1 VLYPLSR
8 EEHTAMVRYLASIRK
23 QLQGTSDLFSARYGK
38 ASTLAEIAIKSL
50 VCVTLLEHEL
60 LMAEPSEPVEPV
72 QRTSGVEA
80 AATSA

>member
-1 VLYPLSR
+1 VHYPLSR
-8 EEHTAMVRYLASIRK
+8 EEHAAMARYLASIRK
-23 QLQGTSDLFSARYGK
+23 QLQDTSDLFSVRYGK

-60 LMAEPSEPVEPV
+60 LMAEPGEPGEPE
-72 QRTSGVEA
+72 QSTSGVEA